1 MITTSVNQ
9 EPNLIISDM
18 AENLTGSEILKIAAE
33 IGEKIKAGEKVVNL
47 TIGDFNPNIFPI
59 PVELRDEI
67 IKAYMA
73 GHTNYPAANGILEL
87 RKAVAS
93 YIKDNEGLEY
103 HHDEVLIACGARP
116 LIYATYVT
124 LLDEDDGVIFPVP
137 SWNNNHYVHIVK
149 GKPIP
154 IETHADNNFMPNAN
168 EIKPFIKD
176 ANLLALC
183 SPLNPTG
190 TVFTRDGLERICDMV
205 LEENHRRGSEQKP
218 LYLMYDQ
225 IYWKLT
231 FGSTHHYNPVSIR
244 PEMKDYTVMIDGV
257 SKALAATGIRVGWG
271 FGPQRIIDKM
281 KAILSHVGSWAPK
294 AEQEACA
301 KYLVNKPALNTFIH
315 NFKEQI
321 DMRLEALHNGFIA
334 MKNEGFKVNAIEPQ
348 AAIYLTV
355 QFDLNGMKTEDG
367 TILHS
372 TKEVTHYLLNE
383 AKLGIIPFYAFGAS
397 DDSTWYRISVGT
409 CTMKEIEE
417 AFISLRKALSKLS

>member
-1 MITTSVNQ
+1 
-9 EPNLIISDM
+9 
-18 AENLTGSEILKIAAE
+18 
-33 IGEKIKAGEKVVNL
+33 
-47 TIGDFNPNIFPI
+47 
-59 PVELRDEI
+59 
-67 IKAYMA
+67 
-73 GHTNYPAANGILEL
+73 
-87 RKAVAS
+87 
-93 YIKDNEGLEY
+93 
-103 HHDEVLIACGARP
+103 
-116 LIYATYVT
+116 
-124 LLDEDDGVIFPVP
+124 
-137 SWNNNHYVHIVK
+137 
-149 GKPIP
+149 
-154 IETHADNNFMPNAN
+154 
-168 EIKPFIKD
+168 
-176 ANLLALC
+176 
-183 SPLNPTG
+183 
-190 TVFTRDGLERICDMV
+190 
-205 LEENHRRGSEQKP
+205 
-218 LYLMYDQ
+218 
-225 IYWKLT
+225 
-231 FGSTHHYNPVSIR
+231 
-244 PEMKDYTVMIDGV
+244 MKDYTVMIDGV

-321 DMRLEALHNGFIA
+321 DMRLEALHSGFIT

-355 QFDLNGMKTEDG
+355 QFNLNGMKTEDG

>member
-244 PEMKDYTVMIDGV
+244 PEMKDYTVMIDR
-257 SKALAATGIRVGWG
+257 K
-271 FGPQRIIDKM
+271 
-281 KAILSHVGSWAPK
+281 
-294 AEQEACA
+294 
-301 KYLVNKPALNTFIH
+301 
-315 NFKEQI
+315 
-321 DMRLEALHNGFIA
+321 
-334 MKNEGFKVNAIEPQ
+334 
-348 AAIYLTV
+348 
-355 QFDLNGMKTEDG
+355 
-367 TILHS
+367 
-372 TKEVTHYLLNE
+372 
-383 AKLGIIPFYAFGAS
+383 
-397 DDSTWYRISVGT
+397 SVV
-409 CTMKEIEE
+409 
-417 AFISLRKALSKLS
+417 